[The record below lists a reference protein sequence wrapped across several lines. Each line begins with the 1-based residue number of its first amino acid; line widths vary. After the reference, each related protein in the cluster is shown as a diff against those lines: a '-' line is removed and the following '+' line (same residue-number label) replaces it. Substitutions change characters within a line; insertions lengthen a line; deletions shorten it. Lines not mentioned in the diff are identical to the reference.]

1 MILRPTWDD
10 HKVVGMYAGKII
22 MGIGLLM
29 SLPLIT
35 SLVLGEWDTAADF
48 GIGLFGSLLVG
59 LLMQLLFW
67 TRKRLARRHGLVTV
81 AIAWLLGT
89 FVGTIPFALSGHYGS
104 YLDAVFDVMSGL
116 TTTGLYLIQDLDHV
130 SNGLSMWRFV
140 LTFAGGQGIV
150 VIALTFLFKGAGAIY
165 QLYAG
170 EGKEEQLLPNVVQ
183 TARAIWV
190 ISLGWL
196 VAGASLLSITGLV
209 LGMRPARAVLH
220 GIWMFMG
227 AFSTGGFAPQSYN
240 VIWFHSSVYEALCV
254 IIFVAGSLN
263 FALHWAVWHGWRG
276 ELLRNIET
284 RSFAAT
290 LAVLSVA
297 AAWAL
302 ADTGIYGD
310 WVVLFRKGFYQL
322 VSAHTTTG
330 FGTIY
335 SRAFVTQW
343 GPGAMLITMAAM
355 AIGASSC
362 STAGGIK
369 GLRVGLITKSFL
381 GEVRRTISPE
391 SSRITVRYHHIRD
404 QVLGEPVTRSVL
416 TIAVIFLTMYAVVAV
431 AGVFAGYPV
440 EQAAF
445 EGISAASNSG
455 LSCGLLTPSTPDLL
469 KGVYVLAMWLGRMEF
484 IAVLALA
491 GWAWA
496 VVRGR

>member
-1 MILRPTWDD
+1 MLLRPTWDD
-10 HKVVGMYAGKII
+10 HKVVGMYAGRIVL
-22 MGIGLLM
+22 GVGLLM
-29 SLPLIT
+29 AIPLVT
-35 SLVLGEWDTAADF
+35 SLVFGEWDTAADF
-48 GIGLFGSLLVG
+48 CIGLLASLFTG
-59 LLMQLLFW
+59 LCLQVVFW

-89 FVGTIPFALSGHYGS
+89 LVGTIPLALSGHYGS
-104 YLDAVFDVMSGL
+104 YADAVFDVMSGL
-116 TTTGLYLIQDLDHV
+116 TTTGLYLIQDLDHIA
-130 SNGLSMWRFV
+130 NGLSMWRFV

-150 VIALTFLFKGAGAIY
+150 VIALTFLFRGSGAVY
-165 QLYAG
+165 QLYSG
-170 EGKEEQLLPNVVQ
+170 EGKEEQLLPNVIH

-196 VAGASLLSITGLV
+196 IAGASLLSVTGLT
-209 LGMRPARAVLH
+209 LGMRPDRAVLH

-254 IIFVAGSLN
+254 VIFVAGSLN

-276 ELLRNIET
+276 ELVRNIET
-284 RSFAAT
+284 RSFAST

-330 FGTIY
+330 FATIY

-343 GPGAMLITMAAM
+343 GAGAMLITMAAM

-369 GLRVGLITKSFL
+369 GLRVGLITKSFF
-381 GEVRRTISPE
+381 GEVRRVISPE
-391 SSRITVRYHHIRD
+391 SSRVTVRYHHIRD
-404 QVLGEPVTRSVL
+404 QILREPVVRSVL
-416 TIAVIFLTMYAVVAV
+416 TIAVIFITLYAVVTA

-440 EQAAF
+440 DQAAF

-455 LSCGLLTPSTPDLL
+455 LSCGLLSPSSPDLL
-469 KGVYVLAMWLGRMEF
+469 KVVYVAAMWLGRLEF

-491 GWAWA
+491 GWVWA
-496 VVRGR
+496 AVKGR